1 MECCGQQME
10 RCGVLVV
17 KDPPGGVSA
26 QVPGVLVMNV
36 IRRCYRQLFGQH
48 GLALFDSPSVSE
60 ASECM
65 MEALQNCHQAN
76 VQAPE
81 RTQGAA
87 GKGAWQGDLP
97 NPWFGTMT
105 FVTVTCS
112 EQYSSTTALFEP
124 RDSGLSAGLLAS
136 PALVRVERGTAYV
149 PIVNVGATDV
159 LLYPR
164 TEVGSL
170 EDVNVVS
177 LPSGVVEI
185 PSVVATMAS
194 QSVSGSVQDQ
204 IETMDLSV
212 LSAEEQTRCPCS
224 AALQANPSIRL

>member
-1 MECCGQQME
+1 
-10 RCGVLVV
+10 
-17 KDPPGGVSA
+17 
-26 QVPGVLVMNV
+26 
-36 IRRCYRQLFGQH
+36 
-48 GLALFDSPSVSE
+48 
-60 ASECM
+60 
-65 MEALQNCHQAN
+65 
-76 VQAPE
+76 
-81 RTQGAA
+81 
-87 GKGAWQGDLP
+87 
-97 NPWFGTMT
+97 MT

-124 RDSGLSAGLLAS
+124 CDSGLSAGLLAS

-194 QSVSGSVQDQ
+194 QLWFELPLLVVSLPLFHLPLTCHLWRMMCHGMLWQQICPPFVQQ
-204 IETMDLSV
+204 FHRVHAL
-212 LSAEEQTRCPCS
+212 APATRLYDGLYDGLYGPQLVNILMFTIS
-224 AALQANPSIRL
+224 